1 MSDTL
6 SHIDATMDERLVQVF
21 EFFRIPFI
29 SSDPGYASDDAR
41 AALADEWGRLTI
53 CGPGGTIPIIRALRD
68 KLGVDVLLVGFKR
81 LTTTS
86 ITQMKIMTCPAFAM
100 GCGLGFRS

>member
-29 SSDPGYASDDAR
+29 SADPGYASDDAR
-41 AALADEWGRLTI
+41 
-53 CGPGGTIPIIRALRD
+53 
-68 KLGVDVLLVGFKR
+68 
-81 LTTTS
+81 
-86 ITQMKIMTCPAFAM
+86 
-100 GCGLGFRS
+100 GLGG